1 MSRSA
6 RRVPLPPEP
15 VAHPGTGAE
24 APGPRWATAPVPG
37 RGPTAP
43 GAGWG
48 GWTPPGL
55 SWAPDGSGPGP
66 GGGHPASPGSG
77 GGEATRPQ
85 DEEPTNLEWILE
97 PFAYEEMLA
106 IWPTIV
112 SSWRGLAAQRV
123 RRPPLPA
130 CACPCSRACAC
141 PPARLPACPPAR
153 LPTCRFS
160 RQPVSP
166 PGGQMGAM
174 GGMGDHG
181 GGIGGYW
188 GIVG

>member
-1 MSRSA
+1 MGCRAAHAA
-6 RRVPLPPEP
+6 RRCPRSPWPTPVPVPRPQ
-15 VAHPGTGAE
+15 GRD
-24 APGPRWATAPVPG
+24 GPRHRYRDEVPRPQG
-37 RGPTAP
+37 RVDPA
-43 GAGWG
+43 GAI
-48 GWTPPGL
+48 L
-55 SWAPDGSGPGP
+55 GSGPGP

-166 PGGQMGAM
+166 PGGAWGEAWWGAPQLTD
-174 GGMGDHG
+174 GQ
-181 GGIGGYW
+181 
-188 GIVG
+188 